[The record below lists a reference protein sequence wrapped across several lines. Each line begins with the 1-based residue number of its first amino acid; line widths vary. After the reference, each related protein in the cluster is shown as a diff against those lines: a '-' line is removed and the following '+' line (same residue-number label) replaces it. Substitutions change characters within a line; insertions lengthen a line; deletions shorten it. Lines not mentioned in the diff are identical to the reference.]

1 MHQAE
6 AATQASLAHFDGVVL
21 NALRETQTALAQ
33 YSAALQQHSA
43 LEDTAHS
50 AQLSAEQTHAF
61 YQAGRESFLAELEA
75 MRTEAQ
81 VAEQLAAS
89 QSQVVQAQIGLFMA
103 LGGGWQQTEQQ
114 AALAGQGPGAGSR
127 VQ

>member
-1 MHQAE
+1 
-6 AATQASLAHFDGVVL
+6 
-21 NALRETQTALAQ
+21 
-33 YSAALQQHSA
+33 
-43 LEDTAHS
+43 
-50 AQLSAEQTHAF
+50 
-61 YQAGRESFLAELEA
+61 

-114 AALAGQGPGAGSR
+114 AALAGPGPGAGSR